1 LAALFAG
8 CGHDA
13 PAAAKHALA
22 LLKGCG
28 KVPMKEGRQLRE
40 EAEGLSFLE
49 EQLGPVLDDSVP
61 VWRRLGVL

>member
-1 LAALFAG
+1 LASLFDG
-8 CGHDA
+8 RGHDA

-28 KVPMKEGRQLRE
+28 KVPMKDGRLLQD

-49 EQLGPVLDDSVP
+49 ERLQPILDDFVP